1 MKDQLKNI
9 LSSTNLDA
17 KREQIHM
24 LCAELDIDSLTCAS
38 ALLTLIAGQDSLP
51 VAPALYTPSLTT
63 STVVTGIKMIRYR
76 LDVGSKHQI
85 TVDQLKKLLIEES
98 GVDKNNIHNIHIHS
112 LYTLLELP
120 DEMPPDIFLHL
131 KAQEI
136 NQHKLDIR
144 RVKTNNKRR
153 GNNFIRRGRKRDGK
167 PSNVSE
173 TKPDTQTT
181 D

>member
-1 MKDQLKNI
+1 LKDQLKNI

-17 KREQIHM
+17 KREQIHK
-24 LCAELDIDSLTCAS
+24 LCTELDIDSLTCAS
-38 ALLTLIAGQDSLP
+38 ALLTLITGQDSLP
-51 VAPALYTPSLTT
+51 VATAAYTPCLNT

-76 LDVGSKHQI
+76 LDVGSKQQI
-85 TVDQLKKLLIEES
+85 TADQLKKLLIEES

-131 KAQEI
+131 KALEI

-153 GNNFIRRGRKRDGK
+153 GNNFIRRGRKRESK
-167 PSNVSE
+167 PNNSE
-173 TKPDTQTT
+173 TKSDNHAT